1 MATPRDNSYSVAS
14 GGGVYAGIAPDPRLA
29 VFALIES
36 APDESW
42 VRLNDGENTL
52 SDVAPPLD
60 LRTRYGGNPAPF
72 EPIQGCWPSI
82 GWDSNR
88 HQLVLW
94 GGGHANTSANE
105 VYTWRCEDR
114 NWQLAFL
121 PSEMVGTGGAEYRSV
136 DQTTPVSSHTYG
148 NNNFLPLIDRFITL
162 GGAAYNSGQLFKV
175 YDEATGAALRFAG
188 AYTLDM
194 TLAGTGKVGGITGSN
209 NKRGAYVGVNIEG
222 ANAWE
227 LRDWYSGGQSAGIV
241 GAARTDNGTAYLQH
255 NGHDALLVTAGNRNV
270 WLVEFPTNDWHDDIA
285 YRVGGQGDWTGQGQG
300 QMAYSPDHQV
310 LMSTSNGVSSTMV
323 EFLDLKRTWSDWN
336 GWRRATLAAG
346 AARDEFVT
354 LNIGWCG
361 VVYNPIK
368 GCFTIWNMGS
378 QVWEIYPPAGN
389 PTPDAGWTVVKPT
402 MDTSGTQPRSNYILS
417 GVNVET
423 GIIGKFR
430 WASDL
435 GVAITTFG
443 NQSGEVWAYK
453 PTGWVRPI

>member
-1 MATPRDNSYSVAS
+1 MLN
-14 GGGVYAGIAPDPRLA
+14 APGRGRSRG
-29 VFALIES
+29 S
-36 APDESW
+36 APPLSAVLSLLAAAPSDSW
-42 VRLNDGENTL
+42 VRLNADKNTL
-52 SDVAPPLD
+52 SSVFPPND
-60 LRTRYGGNPAPF
+60 LRALYGGSPAPA
-72 EPIQGCWPSI
+72 EPIQACWPSI

-162 GGAAYNSGQLFKV
+162 GGAAYNSGQLFKI
-175 YDEATGAALRFAG
+175 YDETTNAALRYAG
-188 AYTLDM
+188 AYTLDLA
-194 TLAGTGKVGGITGSN
+194 LAGTGKVGGITGSN

-270 WLVEFPTNDWHDDIA
+270 WLVEFPSNDWHDDIA
-285 YRVGGQGDWTGQGQG
+285 YRVGGQGAWSGQGQG
-300 QMAYSPDHQV
+300 QMAYSPAHQV
-310 LMSTSNGVSSTMV
+310 LMSTTDGANAAMV
-323 EFLDLKRTWSDWN
+323 EFLDLKRTWSEWN
-336 GWRRATLAAG
+336 GWRSITLAAG
-346 AARDEFVT
+346 AARDEFVA
-354 LNIGWCG
+354 LNIRWCG
-361 VVYNPIK
+361 VVFNPIK

-378 QVWEIYPPAGN
+378 QVWEIYPPATVGGV
-389 PTPDAGWTVVKPT
+389 TPDVGWTVVKPT
-402 MDTSGTQPRSNYILS
+402 MDTSGTQPRSNYITS
-417 GVNVET
+417 GVNGET

-430 WASDL
+430 WAPDL
-435 GVAITTFG
+435 NAAVTTFG
-443 NQSGEVWAYK
+443 NQAGEVWAYK
-453 PTGWVRPI
+453 PAGWTYPEAI